1 MSAFGSRRLQV
12 SSVEGKNPQTQQVD
26 LDPGYGGVQSSHKCI
41 GDLEDFFGYTFR
53 EDPSMMVNLSSCSAR
68 IPIRSSLLRPCFLF
82 FFLFAISLYQI
93 HRARL
98 VPRSSDL
105 PAMSYMSFQF
115 SSRRSSFLF
124 FFFPFF
130 FSFPVVMRKE

>member
-1 MSAFGSRRLQV
+1 
-12 SSVEGKNPQTQQVD
+12 
-26 LDPGYGGVQSSHKCI
+26 
-41 GDLEDFFGYTFR
+41 
-53 EDPSMMVNLSSCSAR
+53 MVNLSSCSAR
-68 IPIRSSLLRPCFLF
+68 IPIRSSLCVLAFFFFFF

-115 SSRRSSFLF
+115 SSRRS
-124 FFFPFF
+124 FFPFF
-130 FSFPVVMRKE
+130 FFLPPVVIRKE